1 MTTDITNERSSEALQ
16 IRRNRRL
23 VLLLVGILLA
33 VIGYGLYWWQVE
45 RLRVETH
52 NAFVAGNL
60 VPVTSQV
67 SGIITNVLAEETQ
80 FVNKG
85 DLVMT
90 LDANEAAATLGQARG
105 NLGETVRRIAALYVH
120 RRQFVEKL
128 AARHARLDVIRHDM
142 ARYRYVSPHGA
153 VPKQVVQNAEDQ
165 MRALEAE
172 VRETQAELEALDVQI
187 GRTTVTEHPAVQLA
201 KYQFVEAQLRY
212 GRQQIHSPVAGYV
225 AKRKGQVGDRVAPG
239 MTLMTIVPLDHLWVE
254 ANLRETELA
263 RVRPGQPALVSV
275 DMYGK
280 RSRYHGTVEGLVPGS
295 GSVFATLPP
304 DNATGNFIHIVQ
316 RVPVRIAL
324 LKDELMENPIR
335 PGLSTV
341 TQIDVSEPG
350 QSVWTSH
357 TTTST
362 PEYHTDVFEEE
373 LQQADAVA
381 RETVNDNLPLESAEP
396 NNLQPFVQLDRDHG
410 ADRREGRAE
419 GSGTIAP
426 RDRSPEARREP
437 YEFTPQSHVPSR
449 SPDLGLPASPLSPS
463 TAGPGSGLLGTEA
476 GPIPPPAA
484 SGNMDR
490 WRDRSRR

>member
-437 YEFTPQSHVPSR
+437 YEFTPQSMYHPEVPILDCR
-449 SPDLGLPASPLSPS
+449 LPRFHHRLPDRA
-463 TAGPGSGLLGTEA
+463 
-476 GPIPPPAA
+476 
-484 SGNMDR
+484 R
-490 WRDRSRR
+490 VF

>member
-239 MTLMTIVPLDHLWVE
+239 MMLMTIVPLDHLWVE

-426 RDRSPEARREP
+426 RDRNPEARREP
-437 YEFTPQSHVPSR
+437 YEFTPQSHVPPR